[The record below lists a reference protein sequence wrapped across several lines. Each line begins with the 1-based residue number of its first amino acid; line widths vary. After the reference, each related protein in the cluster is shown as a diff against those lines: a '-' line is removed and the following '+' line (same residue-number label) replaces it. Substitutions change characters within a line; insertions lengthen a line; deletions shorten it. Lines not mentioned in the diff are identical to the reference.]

1 MEEEIV
7 YGEDLMRLAYG
18 THVGLRLSGK
28 AFLQRWLSRLG
39 GLYFDSGWSRRKIRP
54 FVERLGID
62 LSETSK
68 ALHEYRSFNEFFA
81 RNLKQGRRPIDPDL
95 ESLIS
100 PADGRLLVFP
110 RLEEDTL
117 AHVKW
122 APVHLM
128 ELFNRERSLVKRYSN
143 GACGVLRLAPP
154 DYHRFHFPVAGTV
167 GITTT
172 VPGFLHSVSP
182 YALEKRIPVFA
193 LNKRTICQI
202 SSANFGQVLLLE
214 IGAFGVGEI
223 CQTHQAYT
231 LVERGQEKGYFKF
244 GGSSIIFFLEPGR
257 LSYD

>member
-143 GACGVLRLAPP
+143 GACGVLRLGPP

-193 LNKRTICQI
+193 LTNEPSAKSAPRI
-202 SSANFGQVLLLE
+202 SGKFSSWRSELSGSARSVRPIRL
-214 IGAFGVGEI
+214 
-223 CQTHQAYT
+223 TPW
-231 LVERGQEKGYFKF
+231 
-244 GGSSIIFFLEPGR
+244 SSEDRRRATSNLAVAASSSF
-257 LSYD
+257 